1 MQCRFRGP
9 PGQYAIICTLYDL
22 ASAVKKTF
30 NGGEVPSRTYGRRAL
45 TFGTRVRAT
54 RDPCTVEYLI
64 SPRRKYALHD
74 LATDRRAL
82 VATNQMLASRLG
94 MPLRALPLTCFG
106 YDDAGAPVGR
116 LSFGP
121 LSVRYQI
128 RDRVRSGIDDLFF
141 DKFCF
146 HETVFETVS
155 RLRAGPLSAYAAAWA
170 DDVEAVIED
179 ELAAV
184 GCDRSTIE
192 RRARA
197 VDDFLRGVSRRYQ
210 MPRGW

>member
-1 MQCRFRGP
+1 MQCHFPEP
-9 PGQYAIICTLYDL
+9 PGQYTLTCTLYDL
-22 ASAVKKTF
+22 AGAVKKTF
-30 NGGEVPSRTYGRRAL
+30 NDEGVPSCPYGRRAL

-54 RDPCTVEYLI
+54 PDPCTVEYLI
-64 SPRRKYALHD
+64 TPRRKYALHD
-74 LATDRRAL
+74 LATDRQAL
-82 VATNQMLASRLG
+82 VATNQIFASRAG
-94 MPLRALPLTCFG
+94 VPVRPMPLACVG
-106 YDDAGAPVGR
+106 YDDAGTPVGR

-121 LSVRYQI
+121 LSVRYQM

-155 RLRAGPLSAYAAAWA
+155 RFRDGRLSAYAAAWVER
-170 DDVEAVIED
+170 VEAVIED
-179 ELAAV
+179 ELAAG
-184 GCDRSTIE
+184 GCDRRTIE
-192 RRARA
+192 RQARA